1 MGFFHVFLIVRMV
14 GNRATHHILENN
26 KLKSNFENSEI
37 LSPFFEIYLT
47 KLTLQSHAFLNF
59 RMHIFRE
66 PVILERQM
74 SSFGKSY

>member
-1 MGFFHVFLIVRMV
+1 MGVFHVFLIVRMV

-47 KLTLQSHAFLNF
+47 KLTLQSHAFFKL
-59 RMHIFRE
+59 
-66 PVILERQM
+66 
-74 SSFGKSY
+74 